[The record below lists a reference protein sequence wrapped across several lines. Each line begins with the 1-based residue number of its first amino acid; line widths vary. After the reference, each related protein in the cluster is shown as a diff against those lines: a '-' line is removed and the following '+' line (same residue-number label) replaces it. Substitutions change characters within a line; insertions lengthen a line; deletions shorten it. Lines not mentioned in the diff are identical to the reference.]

1 MTNNNSNND
10 KDKAAWDPELNMLP
24 EDDENQNV
32 QAETTLSDEAEPQ
45 VVTIPKR
52 LGSEGQ
58 DSIIEEIQE
67 LLKKHELV
75 ENVLAQQEGASERAE
90 LVKTVLTRKH
100 EAEIGDLINHLHPAD
115 IAFILES
122 LPSDERIKVW
132 NAAHAEHDGD
142 ILLEVDDWVRE
153 ELIAEMDQEDLIAA
167 TEDLDADELADLVP
181 DLPPEVVVELQKTM
195 TDEEREQLRSALGYA
210 EGTVGAIM
218 DFEIVR
224 VREDVTLE
232 VVLRYLRMLG
242 ELPEHTDQLFVV
254 DRENKLKG
262 VLSLS
267 TLLVNDADKS
277 VTDVMET
284 DYLALKADSKDA
296 KAASAFERYD
306 LASAPVI
313 DEQEVLIGRVT
324 ITDIVDVI
332 REDSNEQALSQ
343 AGLQEEDIF
352 VPIRR
357 AIPNRAPWLLI
368 NLITASIASIVASR
382 FEGTVSHIV
391 ILAFLMSIVAGIGG
405 NSGNQTMTMVIRA
418 LAVGRVNQKNA
429 AALFRREIIVTSCVG
444 LGGSLIAGT
453 FAWIFSGSIKIAMVM
468 AVAMVLNML
477 LGAALGVLIPLIR
490 DRFNKDPALGS
501 SVLLT
506 FATDSLGFF
515 IFLGLATLFLM

>member
-10 KDKAAWDPELNMLP
+10 KKVT
-24 EDDENQNV
+24 V
-32 QAETTLSDEAEPQ
+32 QQHNHESEPQ
-45 VVTIPKR
+45 VITIPKR
-52 LGSEGQ
+52 LDSENQ
-58 DSIIEEIQE
+58 ASAVEEILD

-75 ENVLAQQEGASERAE
+75 ETVLEQQEGGAERAE
-90 LVKTVLTRKH
+90 LVQTVLERKH
-100 EAEIGDLINHLHPAD
+100 EAELGDLINHLHPAD

-122 LPSDERIKVW
+122 LPSAARIKVW
-132 NAAHAEHDGD
+132 NAAHAQHDGD

-153 ELIAEMDQEDLIAA
+153 ELIAEMDQDDILAA

-195 TDEEREQLRSALGYA
+195 TDEELEQLRSALGYP

-218 DFEIVR
+218 DFEIVK

-232 VVLRYLRMLG
+232 VVLRYLRILG
-242 ELPEHTDQLFVV
+242 ELPEQTDQLFVV
-254 DRENKLKG
+254 DRNNRLKG
-262 VLSLS
+262 VLPLS
-267 TLLVNDADKS
+267 TLLVNESDKS
-277 VTDVMET
+277 VTAVMET
-284 DYLALKADSKDA
+284 DYLSLKADSNDA

-313 DEQEVLIGRVT
+313 DDQEVLIGRVT

-332 REDSNEQALSQ
+332 REDSNEQALAQ

-382 FEGTVSHIV
+382 FEHTVSHIV

-429 AALFRREIIVTSCVG
+429 RNLLRREIIVTLCVG
-444 LGGSLIAGT
+444 IGGSLIAGT
-453 FAWIFSGSIKIAMVM
+453 FAWLISGSIKIALVM
-468 AVAMVLNML
+468 AAALILNML
-477 LGAALGVLIPLIR
+477 LGATLGVLIPLIR
-490 DRFNKDPALGS
+490 ARFNKDPALGS

>member
-1 MTNNNSNND
+1 MTKHTDNNKNTLEQV
-10 KDKAAWDPELNMLP
+10 PGMPTEELEHTASDNHGAQSEPVEAVMI
-24 EDDENQNV
+24 NV
-32 QAETTLSDEAEPQ
+32 
-45 VVTIPKR
+45 PKQ
-52 LGSEGQ
+52 LDSEHQ
-58 DSIIEEIQE
+58 QQIIEQIKE
-67 LLKKHELV
+67 LLKKQALV
-75 ENVLAQQEGASERAE
+75 ENVLSQQEGSSDRAE
-90 LVKTVLTRKH
+90 LVQTVLKRKH
-100 EAEIGDLINHLHPAD
+100 EAELGDLVNHLHPAD

-122 LPSDERIKVW
+122 LPSEDRIKIW
-132 NAAHAEHDGD
+132 NAAHADHDGD

-153 ELIAEMDQEDLIAA
+153 ELIAEMDQDDILAA
-167 TEDLDADELADLVP
+167 TEDLDADELADLIP
-181 DLPPEVVVELQKTM
+181 DLPPEVVVELQKSM
-195 TDEEREQLRSALGYA
+195 SDEEREQLRSALGYP

-218 DFEIVR
+218 DFEVVR

-254 DRENKLKG
+254 DRNNKLKG

-267 TLLVNDADKS
+267 SLLVNDSEKS
-277 VTDVMET
+277 VTEVMQT
-284 DYLALKADSKDA
+284 DYLSLKAEAKGS

-306 LASAPVI
+306 LVSAPVI
-313 DEQEVLIGRVT
+313 DEEQTLIGRVT

-332 REDSNEQALSQ
+332 REDSNEHALSQ

-368 NLITASIASIVASR
+368 NLITASIASVVASR

-429 AALFRREIIVTSCVG
+429 RTLLRRELFVTSCVG

-453 FAWIFSGSIKIAMVM
+453 FAWIFSGSIKIALVM
-468 AVAMVLNML
+468 AAAMVLNMQ
-477 LGAALGVLIPLIR
+477 LGATLGVLIPMIR

-515 IFLGLATLFLM
+515 IFLGLATIFLM